1 MQIFHDKE
9 EKPKNNFIL
18 YPNDLFSAVNTI
30 FSGNEAIVLLSWLG
44 CKGDGSFS
52 PNISYILKLTGISKP
67 ENYYRVKRDLVNSP
81 YIEEDE
87 YGNIH
92 IDTTKIIE
100 AWKNGATKADRKKEK
115 KEERDKRKPKPKV
128 DEA

>member
-1 MQIFHDKE
+1 M
-9 EKPKNNFIL
+9 
-18 YPNDLFSAVNTI
+18 
-30 FSGNEAIVLLSWLG
+30 
-44 CKGDGSFS
+44 
-52 PNISYILKLTGISKP
+52 
-67 ENYYRVKRDLVNSP
+67 KRDLVNSP